1 MILRVNLLL
10 ISTVVQ
16 ALEKHNQK
24 ERDPAGCNGS
34 ALLCLQSAIAAR
46 CLLLHAASQH
56 ATGKSLRVFCRGV
69 NCY

>member
-1 MILRVNLLL
+1 MCYD
-10 ISTVVQ
+10 STNQIVPCRSTLVQ

-56 ATGKSLRVFCRGV
+56 ATG
-69 NCY
+69 